1 MSKYGEPKSKD
12 KYITAA
18 ISMPEK
24 MVWALDYISRR
35 ECIHNRSRI
44 VQAIL
49 ENDLDVKIA
58 MEKWEELNDEK
69 EQN

>member
-1 MSKYGEPKSKD
+1 
-12 KYITAA
+12 
-18 ISMPEK
+18 MPEK